1 MCLANIGCALRL
13 QTDRLAQR
21 VSDLTLDR
29 ERAAQL
35 EADMKTAKTVH
46 DKAIKETLAGHEQ
59 TLEQTLADNHRAL
72 KEARLSHEQAVQVT
86 VPPQNTKCQV
96 CVWHYRREV
105 KQSLLC
111 ACGISC
117 V

>member
-1 MCLANIGCALRL
+1 M
-13 QTDRLAQR
+13 
-21 VSDLTLDR
+21 SDLTADR

-35 EADMKTAKTVH
+35 EVDMKKAKTVH

-59 TLEQTLADNHRAL
+59 TLEQTLADNQRAL

-86 VPPQNTKCQV
+86 VPPLNMNCQIR
-96 CVWHYRREV
+96 VWHYRREA
-105 KQSLLC
+105 KRSLLC
-111 ACGISC
+111 ACGVSR